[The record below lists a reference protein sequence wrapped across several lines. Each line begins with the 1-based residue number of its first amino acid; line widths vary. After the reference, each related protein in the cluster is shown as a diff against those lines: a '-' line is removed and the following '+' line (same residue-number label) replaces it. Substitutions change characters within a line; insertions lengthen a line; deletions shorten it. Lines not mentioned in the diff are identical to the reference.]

1 MGAALAG
8 FGELWLAGF
17 PKRLAWGGQ
26 WLRRRLGIQTGAVR
40 SFAAERVVVGGSI
53 ARACNLFAGS
63 LRGVDLGVAVPADRL
78 DDAPLLGAARYAA
91 S

>member
-1 MGAALAG
+1 MTYDPAPAYLVARAVVEEGLPSQP
-8 FGELWLAGF
+8 W
-17 PKRLAWGGQ
+17 
-26 WLRRRLGIQTGAVR
+26 VR

-53 ARACNLFAGS
+53 ARAWDIFAGP
-63 LRGVDLGVAVPADRL
+63 LRGLGPGVAVPADRL